1 VRCYP
6 VQALLLC
13 AVAVVPVAC
22 RKPQVAA
29 SASPV
34 PMSAKGAAVAPA
46 APIVNNAT
54 RFTGEL
60 KRGQKFQKAIAP
72 NMIFA
77 LEPYAGNDSGWTIRL
92 VPGADSKSISMDCI
106 GAVSEPLHGDKNLE
120 IEPPDGLSQEP
131 VRWKPREFEFVP
143 DSANCKAAWELM
155 NLVYYPSKLTDEQ
168 RAEAAEKLGKIP
180 TAHGKFTVVNSLLRP
195 AGNPNDTGSIEW
207 LKFEVELNF
216 PAPSSPTPLQDGAT
230 QKQTAAAG
238 GIHAVDL
245 ENFLKTNYLQAQPEL
260 TYLKDECATDQPPI
274 MEVGVQY
281 GDLDADGQ
289 DEAIYQGFTCMSGT
303 AGVDYFGALKLSPDG
318 KIIPL
323 PIEGQRNQFK
333 GRHDLYQGLR
343 GHLRLEIQNG
353 RLVEIFPV
361 YATERECNAC
371 SSGGERKFVYRWDGH
386 QFTLDDIIDTPE
398 ESAKKSG
405 S

>member
-1 VRCYP
+1 MRSCP
-6 VQALLLC
+6 TLTLL
-13 AVAVVPVAC
+13 VVLLAASPFGC
-22 RKPQVAA
+22 KRPQVAA

-34 PMSAKGAAVAPA
+34 PSLKNSALMAPE
-46 APIVNNAT
+46 APKANTV
-54 RFTGEL
+54 RLSGEV
-60 KRGQKFQKAIAP
+60 KRGQRFTQAAG
-72 NMIFA
+72 NNLIFA

-92 VPGADSKSISMDCI
+92 MPGSDTKSISMDCI

-120 IEPPDGLSQEP
+120 IEPPDDLSQEP
-131 VRWKPREFEFVP
+131 VKWKPREFEFVA

-155 NLVYYPSKLTDEQ
+155 NVVYYPSKLTDEQ
-168 RAEAAEKLGKIP
+168 RAEAGEKLGKIP
-180 TAHGKFTVVNSLLRP
+180 TTHGKFTVVNSLLRP

-216 PAPSSPTPLQDGAT
+216 PASSPGPSQESAT
-230 QKQTAAAG
+230 QKQTAAAA
-238 GIHAVDL
+238 GIRAVDL
-245 ENFLKTNYLQAQPEL
+245 QNFLKTNYLQAQPEL
-260 TYLKDECATDQPPI
+260 TYLKDECPADQPPI

-289 DEAIYQGFTCMSGT
+289 DEAVYQGFTCMSGT
-303 AGVDYFGALKLSPDG
+303 AGVDYFGVLKLSPDG
-318 KIIPL
+318 KITPL

-343 GHLRLEIQNG
+343 GHLRLEIQTG

-386 QFTLDDIIDTPE
+386 QFTLDDIIDAPE